1 MDSERDKMAE
11 ASLPGRCGV
20 RWPSRPAAVPVGPT
34 PDLTVA
40 TLKELADKSA
50 ALK

>member
-11 ASLPGRCGV
+11 ASLPRGRRV
-20 RWPSRPAAVPVGPT
+20 RRPSRPAAVPASPT

>member
-11 ASLPGRCGV
+11 ASLLGGAAFVGR
-20 RWPSRPAAVPVGPT
+20 PRPADVPAGPT
-34 PDLTVA
+34 AGLTVA
-40 TLKELADKSA
+40 TLKDLADKSA

>member
-11 ASLPGRCGV
+11 ASLPRGFGV
-20 RWPSRPAAVPVGPT
+20 RRPSRRTDVPAGPT
-34 PDLTVA
+34 AGLTVA
-40 TLKELADKSA
+40 TLKDLADKSA

>member
-11 ASLPGRCGV
+11 ASLPRECGV
-20 RWPSRPAAVPVGPT
+20 RRPSRPADVPAGPT
-34 PDLTVA
+34 AGLTVA
-40 TLKELADKSA
+40 MLKDLADKSA

>member
-11 ASLPGRCGV
+11 ASRPRGGGV
-20 RWPSRPAAVPVGPT
+20 RRQFRPADVPAGLT
-34 PDLTVA
+34 AGLTVA
-40 TLKELADKSA
+40 MLKDLADKSA